1 MPPLP
6 EPRAWVATEQLRLF
20 DNPYQGQVQ
29 VEIGGGTAV
38 HLTGQSPER
47 RWSFITLVDGTSG
60 WVRTDRLR
68 ISSDPLS
75 LGTLQLPA
83 APAEPFADNFESASD
98 DWSPGGDSI
107 RYANGKFVFH
117 QDDCSGYLRSCHP
130 LSFTDAEIELQVM
143 STGNMEVGFA
153 FRWWNDYGYCIWL
166 QPSGSFSIVKIS
178 DHRAFARSIAEISN
192 SNSPHWTTWTSLYSR
207 TIDGILLDTAPN
219 KVRIVLLGDVIRFY
233 ANSQQV
239 AEVSDRSYEGGSICF
254 YAYNRVGTT
263 CVQGEARFDNLQV
276 KQLSE
281 DRLLAIQTVTPEATL
296 AGPTS
301 TITARPRIVDP
312 TPQPGSKC
320 RFMHIVRPADSWY
333 SIKHRYG
340 VSMADIQQANQM
352 DTSVDPQC
360 CLNSGKEPAQILCI
374 P

>member
-1 MPPLP
+1 
-6 EPRAWVATEQLRLF
+6 
-20 DNPYQGQVQ
+20 
-29 VEIGGGTAV
+29 
-38 HLTGQSPER
+38 
-47 RWSFITLVDGTSG
+47 
-60 WVRTDRLR
+60 
-68 ISSDPLS
+68 
-75 LGTLQLPA
+75 
-83 APAEPFADNFESASD
+83 
-98 DWSPGGDSI
+98 
-107 RYANGKFVFH
+107 
-117 QDDCSGYLRSCHP
+117 
-130 LSFTDAEIELQVM
+130 
-143 STGNMEVGFA
+143 MEVGFA

-254 YAYNRVGTT
+254 YAYNRVGKT

-296 AGPTS
+296 AGPT
-301 TITARPRIVDP
+301 
-312 TPQPGSKC
+312 
-320 RFMHIVRPADSWY
+320 
-333 SIKHRYG
+333 
-340 VSMADIQQANQM
+340 
-352 DTSVDPQC
+352 
-360 CLNSGKEPAQILCI
+360 
-374 P
+374 